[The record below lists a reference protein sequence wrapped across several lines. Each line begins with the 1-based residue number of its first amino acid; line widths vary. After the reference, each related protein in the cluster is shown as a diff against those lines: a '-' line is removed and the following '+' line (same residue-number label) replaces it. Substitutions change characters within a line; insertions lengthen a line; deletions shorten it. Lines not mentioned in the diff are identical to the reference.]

1 VVANDPKECSHAVL
15 TFLSLIHPLVTTA
28 DVRPY
33 LTVMDEDTEVYTKMV
48 KVGKTPNVVLGIANP
63 LLLKNLQN
71 FTNVL
76 HLDNMSF

>member
-15 TFLSLIHPLVTTA
+15 TCLSLIHPLVTTA